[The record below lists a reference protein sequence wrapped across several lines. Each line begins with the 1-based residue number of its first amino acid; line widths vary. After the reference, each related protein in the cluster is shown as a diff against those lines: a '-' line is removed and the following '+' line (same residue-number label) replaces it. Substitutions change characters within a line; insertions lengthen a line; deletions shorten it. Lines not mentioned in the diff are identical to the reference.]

1 MKINQP
7 LSPHLTIYKPQLTST
22 FSIFQRIYGAFLGAV
37 VRKPVITIK
46 ALLLEGLKVSLTAG
60 KTKHAIKA
68 TVRGH
73 SLVALLA
80 CPKIL

>member
-1 MKINQP
+1 
-7 LSPHLTIYKPQLTST
+7 
-22 FSIFQRIYGAFLGAV
+22 
-37 VRKPVITIK
+37 VIIIK
-46 ALLLEGLKVSLTAG
+46 ALLLEGLKAYLTTG

-80 CPKIL
+80 YPKILCKFVSAY

>member
-1 MKINQP
+1 
-7 LSPHLTIYKPQLTST
+7 
-22 FSIFQRIYGAFLGAV
+22 
-37 VRKPVITIK
+37 VITVK
-46 ALLLEGLKVSLTAG
+46 ALLLEGQKAYLTTG

-80 CPKIL
+80 YPKILYKLVGAC